1 MSKVLFTAS
10 IAKHILRFHLP
21 YLKWFKDQGY
31 EVHVACSGAENIPF
45 CDIKWQIS
53 FVRSPF
59 SFGHYN
65 SFSKIKHIIEEQE
78 YDLIHT
84 HTPMTSLV
92 TRYAAK
98 SARKK
103 GTKVLYTAHGFH
115 FYKGAPILN
124 WLFFYPIEKYFSKY
138 ADAIIT
144 INSEDYEILHRNK
157 FKNKDSYMIPGIGVS
172 NDKFHEVSN
181 SSKAQLRSKLKLNID
196 DFLIIYAA
204 EFISRKNHQFILSS
218 INEYSIPANMKVLFA
233 GRGELEHK
241 LKKKVIELGLEKQII
256 FLGFIDNINEYYQAS
271 DIGISTSKQEGL
283 GLNLIEE
290 LMCGLPVVATIDRGH
305 SEIIENGVNG
315 YFYPQ
320 NNGKAFYDKVME
332 LYLNKEVYNN
342 MKANATKSV
351 EMFSLTHSIEVMS
364 SIYSKYL

>member
-1 MSKVLFTAS
+1 
-10 IAKHILRFHLP
+10 
-21 YLKWFKDQGY
+21 
-31 EVHVACSGAENIPF
+31 
-45 CDIKWQIS
+45 
-53 FVRSPF
+53 
-59 SFGHYN
+59 
-65 SFSKIKHIIEEQE
+65 
-78 YDLIHT
+78 
-84 HTPMTSLV
+84 
-92 TRYAAK
+92 
-98 SARKK
+98 
-103 GTKVLYTAHGFH
+103 
-115 FYKGAPILN
+115 
-124 WLFFYPIEKYFSKY
+124 
-138 ADAIIT
+138 
-144 INSEDYEILHRNK
+144 
-157 FKNKDSYMIPGIGVS
+157 MIPGIGVS